1 MSIDQVIK
9 LAAVVVMSA
18 IGIVGCTG
26 LFYIGKKIKQLNQTL
41 GWLQDDTAF
50 MKGRQLDTR
59 QCMNVMTDI
68 NRRLCDIVETV
79 TVGSMLSESVGKDD
93 VSDED

>member
-1 MSIDQVIK
+1 MVSDQVIK
-9 LAAVVVMSA
+9 LAAVVVMGA

-26 LFYIGKKIKQLNQTL
+26 LCYIGKKIKQLNQTL
-41 GWLQDDTAF
+41 KWLQEDVAF

-68 NRRLCDIVETV
+68 NGRLCDIVENV
-79 TVGSMLSESVGKDD
+79 TVGSMLSGSVGKDD